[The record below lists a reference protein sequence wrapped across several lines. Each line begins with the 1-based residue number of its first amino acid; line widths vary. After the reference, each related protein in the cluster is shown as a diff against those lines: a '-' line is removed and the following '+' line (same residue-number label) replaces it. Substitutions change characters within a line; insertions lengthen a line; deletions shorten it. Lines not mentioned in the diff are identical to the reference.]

1 MSDLFVEVDEAMKQE
16 RLANL
21 WQKYGGFV
29 IGFLV
34 MIVLGTAANEGYI
47 SLQASKNQAQTSNFL
62 KVTNDK
68 DNTALSELSPELL
81 SLIDIKEAGLIAQ
94 EATKAEAQKLY
105 TKISSDENA
114 YKPVNQIAAY
124 IALSEQENTTD
135 KIAAITALVADE
147 THPWRFH
154 AYLDLAVL
162 EATVNNDYTKAR
174 GHLKRLIDEAKLPST
189 LRQKAQSLDILYG
202 LKQTI

>member
-105 TKISSDENA
+105 TEISSDENA
-114 YKPVNQIAAY
+114 YKPVKQIAAY

-174 GHLKRLIDEAKLPST
+174 GYLKRLIDEEKLPST

>member
-1 MSDLFVEVDEAMKQE
+1 M
-16 RLANL
+16 
-21 WQKYGGFV
+21 
-29 IGFLV
+29 
-34 MIVLGTAANEGYI
+34 
-47 SLQASKNQAQTSNFL
+47 
-62 KVTNDK
+62 
-68 DNTALSELSPELL
+68 

-114 YKPVNQIAAY
+114 YKPVKQIAAY

-174 GHLKRLIDEAKLPST
+174 RHLKRLIDEAKLPST

>member
-114 YKPVNQIAAY
+114 YKPVKQIAAY